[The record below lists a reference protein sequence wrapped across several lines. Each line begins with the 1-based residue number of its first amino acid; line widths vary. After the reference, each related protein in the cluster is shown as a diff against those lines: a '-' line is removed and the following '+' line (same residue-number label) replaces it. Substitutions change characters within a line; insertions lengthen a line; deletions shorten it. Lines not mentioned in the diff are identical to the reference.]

1 MLTTRSA
8 PTACVSTS
16 QSMRVG
22 VLLLKAVELFQALGG
37 LLDAQAHATQELPHP
52 IIPGTHVKSL
62 CIEPIVQ
69 EASNRDRAQAQ
80 DVGYPHEVLAQSC
93 RVCGRQRPSRCCSW
107 RAPLPAVR
115 SVRVDPVELSGEE
128 TLDLAYAPL
137 HVPSSFCP
145 PLVQHVEEPV
155 ADGGIDVDLAA
166 L

>member
-22 VLLLKAVELFQALGG
+22 VLLLWAVELFQALGG
-37 LLDAQAHATQELPHP
+37 LLAAQAHAAQELPHP
-52 IIPGTHVKSL
+52 IIAGTHVKSL
-62 CIEPIVQ
+62 CIEPILQ
-69 EASNRDRAQAQ
+69 EASDRDRAQAQ
-80 DVGYPHEVLAQSC
+80 EVGYPHEVLAQPC
-93 RVCGRQRPSRCCSW
+93 
-107 RAPLPAVR
+107 RAPLPAVG
-115 SVRVDPVELSGEE
+115 SVRVDPVEHRGAQ
-128 TLDLAYAPL
+128 TLDLAQAPL